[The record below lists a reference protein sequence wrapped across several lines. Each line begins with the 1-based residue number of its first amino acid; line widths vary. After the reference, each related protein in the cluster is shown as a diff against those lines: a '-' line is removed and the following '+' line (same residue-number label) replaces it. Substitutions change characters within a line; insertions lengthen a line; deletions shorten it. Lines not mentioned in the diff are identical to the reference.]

1 METLSLTDRVTE
13 ILRNKI
19 LDLSLTPGT
28 QLDEKMLQSQFDFGR
43 TPMREALGRL
53 VSEGLVEA
61 RASRGLRV
69 TPFSLVNTLEL
80 VDAYILCERMVSYN
94 LRMSDDGLV
103 DDLLEID
110 QAYLK
115 SSLNAELLEITQQNA
130 LFHARLALATRNKYI
145 IEYSTKLHN
154 LGRRLSFYIYKE
166 EDALPDKLQGL
177 FDRTRGDH
185 SSIIRCIRDQDREG
199 LVANMTDHAK
209 LFQER
214 LGALLNLEKK
224 FEFDLSLE
232 K

>member
-94 LRMSDDGLV
+94 LRMFDDGLV

-154 LGRRLSFYIYKE
+154 LGRRLSFYIYEE

-185 SSIIRCIRDQDREG
+185 SSIIRCIRDQDRDG

-224 FEFDLSLE
+224 FEFDFSL
-232 K
+232 KK